1 MADDAAAPAG
11 GTAAEYAESL
21 EEPVLEIDV
30 GDITYKFVGRI
41 LSIEEWV
48 AHWERRL
55 ALEALAARAVAAKTP
70 VDMQLWLDHWK
81 AFLRAV
87 FPRRRFRWWAPDP
100 VRLAAESPGLGLRGH
115 YERHFFLQAVAMG
128 AALPPPAPSPTPGP
142 SSSSSTPDASA
153 AA

>member
-48 AHWERRL
+48 AH
-55 ALEALAARAVAAKTP
+55 
-70 VDMQLWLDHWK
+70 
-81 AFLRAV
+81 
-87 FPRRRFRWWAPDP
+87 
-100 VRLAAESPGLGLRGH
+100 
-115 YERHFFLQAVAMG
+115 
-128 AALPPPAPSPTPGP
+128 
-142 SSSSSTPDASA
+142 
-153 AA
+153 